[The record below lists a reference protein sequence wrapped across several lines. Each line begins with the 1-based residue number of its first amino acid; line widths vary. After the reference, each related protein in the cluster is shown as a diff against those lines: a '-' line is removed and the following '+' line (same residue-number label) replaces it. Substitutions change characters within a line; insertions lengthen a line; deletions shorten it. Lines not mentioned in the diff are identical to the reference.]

1 MKTEMK
7 TEINGVAVIA
17 KEREEQISK
26 HNWSV
31 QHDIDMNQQGEL
43 AQAAM
48 AYLANVVTV
57 EVDSASGP
65 VAVDSCT
72 LWPKNWYMSRLRL
85 NPNDRIKDLAKAGAL
100 IAAEIDRLLQTTK
113 DIDFAEL
120 YKYAKH
126 QDLVSTIQKVRE
138 EQIQRG
144 LTKENLTNGRYTDAV
159 IAYCANEDERILDE
173 LAWKYWPFKGLP
185 EPEDVI
191 EDRRSYI
198 LNAIA
203 LLVAEL
209 EDLEE

>member
-1 MKTEMK
+1 MK

-31 QHDIDMNQQGEL
+31 QHDIDVNKDGQL
-43 AQAAM
+43 VQAAVSYLSATNRVRLKT
-48 AYLANVVTV
+48 AYGLMTVRPLDIWPSNWGTNWFKAN
-57 EVDSASGP
+57 D
-65 VAVDSCT
+65 DKI
-72 LWPKNWYMSRLRL
+72 KNLS
-85 NPNDRIKDLAKAGAL
+85 KAGAL

-144 LTKENLTNGRYTDAV
+144 LTKENLTYGKYTDAV
-159 IAYCANEDERILDE
+159 IAYCANEDQRILDE
-173 LAWKYWPFKGLP
+173 LARKYWPFKGLP
-185 EPEDVI
+185 EPQDVI
-191 EDRRSYI
+191 EDRRSDI

-203 LLVAEL
+203 LLTAEL

>member
-1 MKTEMK
+1 MKEQK
-7 TEINGVAVIA
+7 TIPVVGTKLIEQY
-17 KEREEQISK
+17 REEQISK

-31 QHDIDMNQQGEL
+31 QHDIDVNKDGQL
-43 AQAAM
+43 VQAAM

-57 EVDSASGP
+57 EVDSVSGP
-65 VAVDSCT
+65 VAVDSRT
-72 LWPKNWYMSRLRL
+72 LWPSNWSKQWLKL
-85 NPNDRIKDLAKAGAL
+85 SNDRIKDLSKAGAL

-159 IAYCANEDERILDE
+159 IAYCANEDERMLDE
-173 LAWKYWPFKGLP
+173 IAYKYWPFKGIP
-185 EPEDVI
+185 EPQDVI
-191 EDRRSYI
+191 EDRRSDI